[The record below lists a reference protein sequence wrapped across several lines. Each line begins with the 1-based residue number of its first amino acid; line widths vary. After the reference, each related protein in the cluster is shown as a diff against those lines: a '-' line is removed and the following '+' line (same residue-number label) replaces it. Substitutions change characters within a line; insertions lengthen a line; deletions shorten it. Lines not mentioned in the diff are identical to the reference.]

1 LNIFGQK
8 RTNLPHQHHEGV
20 DGLRHKILFFALSL
34 ALILGCS
41 GVILG
46 VSQPEGETVLA
57 ETALSSPLPE
67 AQEAEYLVKA
77 HGGQVCIYQGSQLLS
92 STGILLSSLPQQ
104 DRDALEAGIPAQDA
118 AALAALLEDLSS

>member
-1 LNIFGQK
+1 MPQ
-8 RTNLPHQHHEGV
+8 QHREGV
-20 DGLRHKILFFALSL
+20 VVLRHKILFIALSL
-34 ALILGCS
+34 ALILGCA
-41 GVILG
+41 GFVLG

-77 HGGQVCIYQGSQLLS
+77 HGGQVCIYQDSQLLS

-104 DRDALEAGIPAQDA
+104 DREQLETGIPAQDA